1 MNFTGHTVL
10 SSFPSSSPARQPS
23 RAFTVI
29 STSQINKLRL
39 GERGLAQGH
48 KARKWRDHPAQKKN
62 PRRLCRGL
70 GPTPPTTWVRFRR
83 PRSGRKRPI
92 WGIQN
97 WTPSSLGHL
106 AGPQGHVRPTSRH
119 TPQARASPLPRP
131 PPRPPA
137 PTQRC
142 AAEEGGAGSGRGVHL
157 RRCPSE
163 GRVNG
168 GRRGAKRQAPP
179 PAPGKG
185 NQLLGAELC
194 SPPPEPEVAP
204 RPEAGNG
211 RGNWVPRRGGVGR
224 RGLSRP
230 WRCPV
235 APWS

>member
-1 MNFTGHTVL
+1 MLNFTGHTVL

-23 RAFTVI
+23 RAVTVI

-70 GPTPPTTWVRFRR
+70 GPTPPTTWARFRR

-142 AAEEGGAGSGRGVHL
+142 AAEEGGAGGG
-157 RRCPSE
+157 E
-163 GRVNG
+163 GRSPAQVPLGRPGERGEGEERNAKPRHRLRERLNFLVITVNS
-168 GRRGAKRQAPP
+168 RLFLHNLAPFGYP
-179 PAPGKG
+179 
-185 NQLLGAELC
+185 L
-194 SPPPEPEVAP
+194 
-204 RPEAGNG
+204 
-211 RGNWVPRRGGVGR
+211 
-224 RGLSRP
+224 
-230 WRCPV
+230 
-235 APWS
+235 